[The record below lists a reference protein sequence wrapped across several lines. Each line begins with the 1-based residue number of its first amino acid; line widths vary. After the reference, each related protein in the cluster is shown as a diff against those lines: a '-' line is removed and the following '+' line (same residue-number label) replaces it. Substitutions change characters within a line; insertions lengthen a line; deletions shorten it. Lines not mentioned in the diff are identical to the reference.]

1 MSQGYDPQV
10 FGTQRESIASYTAKT
25 FGWMFLGLLTTFAVA
40 VALYASGAVV
50 LLYQGVLPFVLL
62 IAEVGVVIYLSA
74 RLHKMNTGTARM
86 LFFAYAMLN
95 GVTFATLFAAYS
107 VSSMVFVFGMTAVY
121 FGIMALYGMFTK
133 ADLSRIRPVLL
144 FGLVALLLMALLSI
158 FIPALNTGLCLIGV
172 VIFVAF
178 TAYDTQKIRQNYQMF
193 SGDAVLLQKAS
204 IISALQLYLDF
215 INIFL
220 YLLRLFNRRN

>member
-10 FGTQRESIASYTAKT
+10 FGTQSESIATYTTKT
-25 FGWMFLGLLTTFAVA
+25 FGWMFLGLLTTFAIA
-40 VALYASGAVV
+40 TALYASGAVT
-50 LLYQGVLPFVLL
+50 LLYQSVLPLILL
-62 IAEVGVVIYLSA
+62 IAEIAVVIYLSA
-74 RLHKMNTGTARM
+74 RLHKMNITTARI
-86 LFFAYAMLN
+86 LFFAYAILN
-95 GVTFATLFAAYS
+95 GVTFSALFAAYS
-107 VSSMVFVFGMTAVY
+107 VLSMIFVFGMTALY

-133 ADLSRIRPVLL
+133 TDLSRIRPVLL
-144 FGLVALLLMALLSI
+144 FGLIALLTIALLSI

-172 VIFVAF
+172 VVFVAF
-178 TAYDTQKIRQNYQMF
+178 TAYDTQKIRQNYQTF

-220 YLLRLFNRRN
+220 YLLRLFSKRN